1 MKKDFRSNILFF
13 SIEYS
18 KIMEAK
24 ILDNSIEYAKMIEVP
39 ISTCEYSFKRKRP
52 FFRKKKVVK
61 AVNLSLASDLAGRT
75 FSQTEAQN
83 AQLKGDLQAE
93 CDTLSEGA
101 SADFENPPL
110 NEESSGNNTLPAIYD
125 EEVSKKERRFK
136 AFISAQVVAIFA
148 LISAIILTNLFW
160 ENSGMNTL
168 FKSVFQSEDMT
179 VNELS
184 YDDFSLTLPI
194 ADVSGVT
201 LENGAI
207 AINGEYSL
215 YPVCDGKVSSVER
228 AENGTYTLTVEHS
241 NSFSSVIEG
250 LDMVYFSLGEE
261 VSRHMPIGYV
271 KNSAKV
277 FLYNGASLLTDYA
290 TVENSIVFN
299 K

>member
-1 MKKDFRSNILFF
+1 M
-13 SIEYS
+13 
-18 KIMEAK
+18 
-24 ILDNSIEYAKMIEVP
+24 DNSIEYAKMIEVP

-52 FFRKKKVVK
+52 FLKKKKVVK
-61 AVNLSLASDLAGRT
+61 AVNLSLAGDLAASALIQT
-75 FSQTEAQN
+75 KNQSSPLNDDSQVQ
-83 AQLKGDLQAE
+83 
-93 CDTLSEGA
+93 CDTFNGSA
-101 SADFENPPL
+101 SYDFENTIL
-110 NEESSGNNTLPAIYD
+110 SEESNGANTLPAIYD

-136 AFISAQVVAIFA
+136 AVISAQVVAIFA
-148 LISAIILTNLFW
+148 LVSAIILTNLFW

-168 FKSVFQSEDMT
+168 FKSVFQSEDIT
-179 VNELS
+179 VNELE

-194 ADVSGVT
+194 ADVSGVA
-201 LENGAI
+201 LEDGAI

-215 YPVCDGKVSSVER
+215 YPVCDGKISSVER

>member
-1 MKKDFRSNILFF
+1 
-13 SIEYS
+13 
-18 KIMEAK
+18 MEAK
-24 ILDNSIEYAKMIEVP
+24 ILENSIEYAKMIEIP

-52 FFRKKKVVK
+52 FFKKKRLVK
-61 AVNLSLASDLAGRT
+61 AVNAKIANEMANEIPSFTADNDSVKNSNECTQEATALDNANCDFDNSYTQSAS
-75 FSQTEAQN
+75 E
-83 AQLKGDLQAE
+83 
-93 CDTLSEGA
+93 SE
-101 SADFENPPL
+101 N
-110 NEESSGNNTLPAIYD
+110 LPTVYD
-125 EEVSKKERRFK
+125 EAVSKKERRFK

-168 FKSVFQSEDMT
+168 FKSVFQSEDLT
-179 VNELS
+179 ANELS
-184 YDDFSLTLPI
+184 YNDFSLTIPI

-215 YPVCDGKVSSVER
+215 YPVCDGKVSAVER
-228 AENGTYTLTVEHS
+228 AENGTYTVTIEHS
-241 NSFSSVIEG
+241 NSFSSVVEG
-250 LDMVYFSLGEE
+250 LDMVYFALGEE
-261 VSRHMPIGYV
+261 ISRHLPIGYV

-277 FLYNGASLLTDYA
+277 YLYNGASLLTDYA

>member
-1 MKKDFRSNILFF
+1 M
-13 SIEYS
+13 
-18 KIMEAK
+18 
-24 ILDNSIEYAKMIEVP
+24 
-39 ISTCEYSFKRKRP
+39 
-52 FFRKKKVVK
+52 
-61 AVNLSLASDLAGRT
+61 
-75 FSQTEAQN
+75 
-83 AQLKGDLQAE
+83 
-93 CDTLSEGA
+93 
-101 SADFENPPL
+101 
-110 NEESSGNNTLPAIYD
+110 
-125 EEVSKKERRFK
+125 
-136 AFISAQVVAIFA
+136 
-148 LISAIILTNLFW
+148 
-160 ENSGMNTL
+160 
-168 FKSVFQSEDMT
+168 
-179 VNELS
+179 
-184 YDDFSLTLPI
+184 SLTLPI